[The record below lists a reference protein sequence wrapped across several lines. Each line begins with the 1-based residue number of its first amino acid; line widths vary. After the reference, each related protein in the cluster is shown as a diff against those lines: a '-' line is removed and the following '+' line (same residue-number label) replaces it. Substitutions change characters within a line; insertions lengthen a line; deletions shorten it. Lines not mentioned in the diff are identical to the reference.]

1 MADAHSKRQRPPL
14 RPGRGKVWLVG
25 AGPGHPDL
33 LTLQAVKVIRQ
44 ASVLLIDDL
53 VGDEVVSVAR
63 KGLKRPVRTIWVGK
77 RGGCKSTPQAFIE
90 QLMVRE
96 ALAGERVV
104 RLKGGDPSVFG
115 RSGEEMQALRR
126 AGVEVEVVH
135 GITSG
140 LAAVSALGA
149 PLTHRAHAHGVMFIT
164 GHSQPGG
171 DSVDWTAIGRAARSG
186 MTLVVYMGVS
196 RVQALQDVLLT
207 ELDGA
212 TLAAV
217 VQSASLPQQRQVVV
231 RLDELAQTVQH
242 GGITSPAILVV
253 GDVLKAAAALDSE
266 AGPENPYNLGFAV

>member
-1 MADAHSKRQRPPL
+1 
-14 RPGRGKVWLVG
+14 VWLVG
-25 AGPGHPDL
+25 AGPGNPDL
-33 LTLQAVKVIRQ
+33 LTLQAVRVIRQ
-44 ASVLLIDDL
+44 ASLLLIDDL
-53 VGDEVVSVAR
+53 VGDDVVSVAR

-149 PLTHRAHAHGVMFIT
+149 PLTHRAHAHGVMFVT
-164 GHSQPGG
+164 GHNQAEG
-171 DSVDWTAIGRAARSG
+171 DSVDWAAIGRAARGG

-196 RVQALQDVLLT
+196 RVQSLQDALLT
-207 ELDGA
+207 ELDAA
-212 TLAAV
+212 TPAAV

-231 RLDELAQTVQH
+231 SLGELAEAVRRC
-242 GGITSPAILVV
+242 GISSPAILVV
-253 GDVLKAAAALDSE
+253 GDVLKAAAALRPE
-266 AGPENPYNLGFAV
+266 AGAENPYNLWFAV